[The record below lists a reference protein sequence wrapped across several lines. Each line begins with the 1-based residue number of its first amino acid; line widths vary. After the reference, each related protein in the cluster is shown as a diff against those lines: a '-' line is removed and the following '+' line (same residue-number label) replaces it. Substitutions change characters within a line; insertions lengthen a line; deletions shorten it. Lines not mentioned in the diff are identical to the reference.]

1 MSFKTPIQLSEFNE
15 CPENYYRASNG
26 WSVKIC
32 DYITRQSQGIFS
44 CFLILRI
51 ITNDFVIP
59 ARWNN

>member
-32 DYITRQSQGIFS
+32 DYITRQSQGIFHV
-44 CFLILRI
+44 F
-51 ITNDFVIP
+51 
-59 ARWNN
+59 